1 MVNLIILV
9 LTPLHNLFLE
19 NGFQILNIPGNLF
32 YFLDLLHQLLL
43 FDIFSA
49 YIVASPSVVS
59 LFEYSLIIMS
69 MIPGYF
75 LFNEIPTVRTFIGV
89 ACIITAGIY
98 IYVREKARDQYIATE
113 TPVRR

>member
-1 MVNLIILV
+1 MNGAKH
-9 LTPLHNLFLE
+9 TPPAKNAGCPKGRFFGVAASIAFLC
-19 NGFQILNIPGNLF
+19 
-32 YFLDLLHQLLL
+32 
-43 FDIFSA
+43 IFSA

-75 LFNEIPTVRTFIGV
+75 LFDEIPSARTFIGV
-89 ACIITAGIY
+89 ACIIAAGIY
-98 IYVREKARDQYIATE
+98 IYMRERVRDQYIATE